1 MEEFE
6 KKFLTLIPRLAT
18 PSTHCYDSEEIGEP
32 RDISRPSTC
41 KISAKQDEEGDK
53 PDHLS
58 PPINSTRMC
67 NGQKWNKFRVL
78 YIVVLLMLLVK
89 FLYYL
94 TSVNIFNVKLMYN
107 N

>member
-1 MEEFE
+1 
-6 KKFLTLIPRLAT
+6 
-18 PSTHCYDSEEIGEP
+18 
-32 RDISRPSTC
+32 
-41 KISAKQDEEGDK
+41 
-53 PDHLS
+53 
-58 PPINSTRMC
+58 MC